1 MHNVITWLSISILR
15 HTGTL
20 PKEVTIYS
28 PFHRK
33 LPSKVTFT
41 PFQYNPIL
49 RGDSEA
55 SSPPTVAL
63 FWLLMKRKLRGFKI
77 YMEVAL
83 DSIAWN
89 NQQSKN
95 WFIGKLWYPSFLPG
109 SWNVCADRIQWFS
122 SFSCIYS
129 NCFLLV
135 GMEKDKLCRL
145 NCHFVNMC
153 LIFCPQSPLR
163 KRVYS
168 ERKEFALLGE

>member
-1 MHNVITWLSISILR
+1 MIKYFHSKTNGDTAKGGNHILSFSQE
-15 HTGTL
+15 TTL
-20 PKEVTIYS
+20 EGN
-28 PFHRK
+28 
-33 LPSKVTFT
+33 FT
-41 PFQYNPIL
+41 PFQYNPML

-63 FWLLMKRKLRGFKI
+63 FWLLMKRKLPGFKI
-77 YMEVAL
+77 YMKVAL

-95 WFIGKLWYPSFLPG
+95 WFIGKLWCPSFLPG
-109 SWNVCADRIQWFS
+109 SWNVCSDRIQWFS
-122 SFSCIYS
+122 SLSCMYS
-129 NCFLLV
+129 NHFLLD

-145 NCHFVNMC
+145 YCHFVNMC

-168 ERKEFALLGE
+168 ERKEFTLLWG